1 MVLFSE
7 MFVSELKNIPVVDRL
22 QEPIGTAKDIILT
35 VGDPFPKIT
44 GLLVKLKD
52 KKEEQVMLMGEI
64 DLIGKQFVVTKSVK
78 DRVVF
83 AKATSKELLLR
94 QDLLDK
100 QIVDTAGAR
109 VIRINDLKLGKLDQ
123 EIRLLAADVGLRGLI
138 RRLRWLPFFTFL
150 FGLFRKEI
158 PDILIGWD
166 HVEQLKTGRTPGMI
180 TIPSK
185 HLQDLHPSDIANI
198 ISQVHSEEKTAIFS
212 SLSEKTAAEALHE
225 LEPQIQ
231 AILLLTLD
239 TKKALGILEKMPVD
253 EIADVLGDIPE
264 EKTEELLRLMRP
276 RKASQ
281 VKKLLAHPD
290 ETAGGLMTTEIITT
304 KPDYTAQQTIE
315 KMRQLAHEAETVYYV
330 YVLDELEKLVGILS
344 LRGLIMASQDTKI
357 SEIMEK
363 ELITVDPQMPRRKV
377 AQVISKYNLLAVPVV
392 DEHNKL
398 LGIVTVDD
406 VIDFILPPISRRMR
420 HILG

>member
-1 MVLFSE
+1 
-7 MFVSELKNIPVVDRL
+7 
-22 QEPIGTAKDIILT
+22 
-35 VGDPFPKIT
+35 
-44 GLLVKLKD
+44 
-52 KKEEQVMLMGEI
+52 
-64 DLIGKQFVVTKSVK
+64 
-78 DRVVF
+78 
-83 AKATSKELLLR
+83 
-94 QDLLDK
+94 
-100 QIVDTAGAR
+100 
-109 VIRINDLKLGKLDQ
+109 
-123 EIRLLAADVGLRGLI
+123 
-138 RRLRWLPFFTFL
+138 LRWLPFFTFV
-150 FGLFRKEI
+150 FGLFRREV
-158 PDILIGWD
+158 PEILIGWD
-166 HVEQLKTGRTPGMI
+166 HVEQLKTGRAPGMI
-180 TIPSK
+180 TIPSR
-185 HLQDLHPSDIANI
+185 HLRDLHPSDIANI

-290 ETAGGLMTTEIITT
+290 ETAGGLMTTEIVTT
-304 KPDYTAQQTIE
+304 RPELTAQQTIDR
-315 KMRQLAHEAETVYYV
+315 MREIAHEAETVYYV
-330 YVLDELEKLVGILS
+330 YVLDIDDKLVGILS
-344 LRGLIMASQDTKI
+344 LRGLIIALQDTKI

-392 DEHNKL
+392 DENNKL

-420 HILG
+420 HMLG